1 MKTKKKFIALSI
13 AALLMVTL
21 GTSVSFAGKPE
32 GKGGKVTVESAT
44 PNSVIQT
51 KDEDVIIVG
60 TGFDDGS
67 SIKFL
72 VTGTTDDSQIEVG
85 PTQFISS
92 TQLKVHIKTTGSTAV
107 VDYDVEVQ
115 ATSGRKGKGTTLFR
129 VKSINPPNPAIAY
142 TGGQEQQELF
152 TMDADG
158 DDLDRLAGGR
168 NNDPQS
174 ISWLPDGSGVVWAQ
188 RRLKG
193 RSEVNTIKYVDK
205 DGLEVITLFTGDNEI
220 NPWIAEWDAVE
231 SSQSGCGTSDTLVYF
246 IGRDMLLGGKPNI
259 YVMNLNFPSVVRSV
273 VTDPTIRFIGTAVSK
288 DGELLATYRYNDGG
302 HPSNLDSRLE
312 IRDLC
317 ANNAPVL
324 WSWTMEQLGLPID
337 DVGHRWIDTLDWS
350 VDGRLAVTRS
360 NEDVWLIDPFANVN
374 APIVTRLTGA
384 GTGFGAE
391 RIEQSVA
398 WSPQGDVVGFVSM
411 TDYLDSHIYTVNV
424 ATGEVQLLG
433 GKSPR
438 VIDWRDNW
446 QPDSIS
452 SK

>member
-1 MKTKKKFIALSI
+1 MSFHGGVIGAVAGYLLFRKKHKVEFYDLADNIMMPLAFALFLGRIANFINGELWGTITNVSWCVEFPRAEGCRHPSQLYESAKNLLIFFILFFMKTKKKFIALSI

-174 ISWLPDGSGVVWAQ
+174 ISWLPDDPVV
-188 RRLKG
+188 
-193 RSEVNTIKYVDK
+193 
-205 DGLEVITLFTGDNEI
+205 
-220 NPWIAEWDAVE
+220 
-231 SSQSGCGTSDTLVYF
+231 
-246 IGRDMLLGGKPNI
+246 LL
-259 YVMNLNFPSVVRSV
+259 
-273 VTDPTIRFIGTAVSK
+273 
-288 DGELLATYRYNDGG
+288 
-302 HPSNLDSRLE
+302 
-312 IRDLC
+312 
-317 ANNAPVL
+317 
-324 WSWTMEQLGLPID
+324 
-337 DVGHRWIDTLDWS
+337 
-350 VDGRLAVTRS
+350 
-360 NEDVWLIDPFANVN
+360 
-374 APIVTRLTGA
+374 
-384 GTGFGAE
+384 E
-391 RIEQSVA
+391 RI
-398 WSPQGDVVGFVSM
+398 
-411 TDYLDSHIYTVNV
+411 
-424 ATGEVQLLG
+424 
-433 GKSPR
+433 
-438 VIDWRDNW
+438 
-446 QPDSIS
+446 
-452 SK
+452 